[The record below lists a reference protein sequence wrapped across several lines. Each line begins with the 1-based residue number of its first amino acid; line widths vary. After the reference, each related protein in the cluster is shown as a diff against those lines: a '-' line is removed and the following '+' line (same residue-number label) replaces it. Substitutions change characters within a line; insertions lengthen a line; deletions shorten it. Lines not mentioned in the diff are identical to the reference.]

1 MYRRGSRKQ
10 DVEMLIK
17 VHVLQGEIKKAV
29 DLCEKYGISAKRFGQ
44 LVKQVE
50 AVG

>member
-1 MYRRGSRKQ
+1 
-10 DVEMLIK
+10 MLIK